1 MKCSGRS
8 CGYWHC
14 GASLIAISLLFA
26 SFEPSC
32 KSGKT
37 EPVTAVAFAHKA
49 LPTNKD
55 GIDYNVLAIGTESG
69 HIEVWTVPLSSN
81 DEQSAVPYLMYA
93 LPGNDC
99 HFYTVN
105 KLAWRPSA
113 SGVVGDAIEDKA
125 MTLASCSE
133 DCGVRIFSLLIN
145 QWQ

>member
-1 MKCSGRS
+1 VISS
-8 CGYWHC
+8 T
-14 GASLIAISLLFA
+14 IAISRTFV

-49 LPTNKD
+49 LSTNKD
-55 GIDYNVLAIGTESG
+55 GIDYNVLAIGTERG
-69 HIEVWTVPLSSN
+69 HIEVWAVPLSSS

-93 LPGNDC
+93 VPGDDS

-113 SGVVGDAIEDKA
+113 SGVIGDAIEDKE

-145 QWQ
+145 Q